1 MNKYNYLYFLI
12 IITII
17 FYIKKYYINSN
28 KSEKIYLTK
37 LNKLIDLKLNNN
49 DKKLFG
55 SCRRVGFECIDFMIK
70 DDFTVILI
78 EINDEV
84 GNPSFPIG
92 NYKNKE
98 NNNLWHLYIKKYVN
112 WIYNNGIEPIYN
124 KKI

>member
-1 MNKYNYLYFLI
+1 MEMILSKVAQI
-12 IITII
+12 IKPHLKC
-17 FYIKKYYINSN
+17 FSESN
-28 KSEKIYLTK
+28 NCFEV
-37 LNKLIDLKLNNN
+37 
-49 DKKLFG
+49 FG
-55 SCRRVGFECIDFMIK
+55 IDFMIK